1 MRLFRKIAL
10 ICAAFSLTSCV
21 KKKEIT
27 DAKLEYPFQVT
38 TTVGMIAD
46 VARQIGG
53 DLTTVKNIIGEGID
67 PHSFQAGLS
76 EIEQLSSADLIFYN
90 GLHLEGKLGAILE
103 KQSKDKPVIALA
115 EGLFERDYEIIGGSE
130 DSDPHVWMDVQG
142 WRQVAAIILNN
153 LSEFDSENAGYY
165 EANHSAYLEL
175 ITGLEHYAR
184 QCFATIPKSQRVLVT
199 AHDAFSYLGRA
210 YGITVMGIQGIST
223 ESKAGLKDINRLV
236 AYLVEKEIPAVFVE
250 SSVPKQSVTA
260 LIEGAA
266 ARGHKV
272 VIGGELFS
280 DAMGP
285 ADTYEG
291 TYIGMIDHNVTTITR
306 ALGGQAPKK
315 GMNGKLSH

>member
-67 PHSFQAGLS
+67 PHSFQAGMS
-76 EIEQLSSADLIFYN
+76 DIEQLASAELIFYN
-90 GLHLEGKLGAILE
+90 GLHLEGKLGSTLE

-115 EGLFERDYEIIGGSE
+115 EGLFEKDYEIIGGAE
-130 DSDPHVWMDVQG
+130 ESDPHVWMDVQG
-142 WRQVAAIILNN
+142 WTQVASMITSELE
-153 LSEFDSENAGYY
+153 EFDPDNDGYY
-165 EANHSAYLEL
+165 EKHYSEYLKSLIALQNYASHS
-175 ITGLEHYAR
+175 
-184 QCFATIPKSQRVLVT
+184 FATIPENQRVLVT

-210 YGITVMGIQGIST
+210 YGIKVMGIQGIST

-236 AYLVEKEIPAVFVE
+236 TYLVENKIPAVFIE
-250 SSVPKQSVTA
+250 SSVPKESVTA

-266 ARGHKV
+266 ARSHQV

-285 ADTYEG
+285 DGTYEG
-291 TYIGMIDHNVTTITR
+291 TYIGMMDHNVTTITR
-306 ALGGQAPKK
+306 ALGGQAPEK
-315 GMNGKLSH
+315 GMHGKLSH